1 MGLFGKKKPVLREAS
16 VESIGE
22 ALSALGFSCSPLSTG
37 GLLTEV
43 NGVPVYIVDQDQ
55 NIGIGG
61 MVQARQPAGEDLNW
75 ISDFNNRA
83 LWPVVFRAEQPS
95 GTVINA
101 EHRIIKG
108 VEYSDAQLR
117 EEAELGAT
125 LVAETLLRYSE
136 EHPQ

>member
-61 MVQARQPAGEDLNW
+61 MIQARQSAGEDLNW

-117 EEAELGAT
+117 DEAELGAT

>member
-22 ALSALGFSCSPLSTG
+22 ALSALGFDCSPLATG
-37 GLLTEV
+37 GLLTKV
-43 NGVPVYIVDQDQ
+43 NGAPVYIVDQDQ

-61 MVQARQPAGEDLNW
+61 MVQARQPAGEDFNW

-117 EEAELGAT
+117 DEAELGAT

>member
-1 MGLFGKKKPVLREAS
+1 MGLFGKKKPALCEAS

-22 ALSALGFSCSPLSTG
+22 ALSTQGLDCSQLSTS
-37 GLLTEV
+37 GLLTQV
-43 NGVPVYIVDQDQ
+43 NGVPIYIVDQDT

-61 MVQARQPAGEDLNW
+61 MIQARQSEAADLNW

-83 LWPVVFRAEQPS
+83 FWPVVFRADQQTAS
-95 GTVINA
+95 VIHA
-101 EHRIIKG
+101 EHRIIKYL
-108 VEYSDAQLR
+108 EYSEAQLR
-117 EEAELGAT
+117 DEALLGAQ

>member
-1 MGLFGKKKPVLREAS
+1 MGLFGKNQPALREAS

-22 ALSALGFSCSPLSTG
+22 ALTAQGFSCSPLSTG
-37 GLLTEV
+37 GLLTKV

-61 MVQARQPAGEDLNW
+61 MIQARQSAGEDFNW

-83 LWPVVFRAEQPS
+83 LWPVVFRAEQN
-95 GTVINA
+95 GTSVIHA

-108 VEYSDAQLR
+108 VEYSEAQLR
-117 EEAELGAT
+117 DEAELGAT
-125 LVAETLLRYSE
+125 LVADTLLRYSA

>member
-22 ALSALGFSCSPLSTG
+22 ALAAQGFELSALPTG
-37 GLLTEV
+37 GVLTSFD
-43 NGVPVYIVDQDQ
+43 GVPVYIVDQDQ

-61 MVQARQPAGEDLNW
+61 MIQARQSAGEDLNW

-108 VEYSDAQLR
+108 IAYSEAQLR
-117 EEAELGAT
+117 DEAELGAT
-125 LVAETLLRYSE
+125 LVADTLLRYSE

>member
-22 ALSALGFSCSPLSTG
+22 ALSALGFSCSPLPTG

-61 MVQARQPAGEDLNW
+61 MIQARQSAGEDLNW

-83 LWPVVFRAEQPS
+83 LWPVVFRAEQPG

>member
-22 ALSALGFSCSPLSTG
+22 ALSALGFDCSPLATG
-37 GLLTEV
+37 GLLTKV

-61 MVQARQPAGEDLNW
+61 MIKARQPAGEDLNW

-117 EEAELGAT
+117 DEAELGAT
-125 LVAETLLRYSE
+125 LVAETLLRYTE

>member
-1 MGLFGKKKPVLREAS
+1 MGLFGKKKPALREAS

-22 ALSALGFSCSPLSTG
+22 ALSTQGLSCSQLSTG
-37 GLLTEV
+37 GLLTQV
-43 NGVPVYIVDQDQ
+43 NGVPIYIVDQDT

-61 MVQARQPAGEDLNW
+61 MIQARQPKAEDLNW

-83 LWPVVFRAEQPS
+83 LWPVVFRVDQETAS
-95 GTVINA
+95 VIHA

-108 VEYSDAQLR
+108 VAYSEAQLR
-117 EEAELGAT
+117 DEAELGV
-125 LVAETLLRYSE
+125 LIVADTLLRYSE

>member
-22 ALSALGFSCSPLSTG
+22 ALAAQGFELSALPTG
-37 GLLTEV
+37 GVLTSFD
-43 NGVPVYIVDQDQ
+43 GVPVYVVDQDQ

-61 MVQARQPAGEDLNW
+61 MIQARQSAGEDFNW

-83 LWPVVFRAEQPS
+83 LWPVVFRAEQQ
-95 GTVINA
+95 GTSVIHA

-108 VEYSDAQLR
+108 IAYSEAQLR
-117 EEAELGAT
+117 DEAELGAT
-125 LVAETLLRYSE
+125 LVADTLLRYSE

>member
-22 ALSALGFSCSPLSTG
+22 ALSAQGLSCSELSTG
-37 GLLTEV
+37 GLLTQV
-43 NGVPVYIVDQDQ
+43 NGVPIYIVDQDT

-61 MVQARQPAGEDLNW
+61 MIQARQSKAEDLNW

-83 LWPVVFRAEQPS
+83 LWPVVFRVDQQTAS
-95 GTVINA
+95 VIHA

-108 VEYSDAQLR
+108 VAYSEAQLCD
-117 EEAELGAT
+117 EALLGAHIA
-125 LVAETLLRYSE
+125 AEALLRYSE

>member
-1 MGLFGKKKPVLREAS
+1 MGLFGKNQPALREAS

-22 ALSALGFSCSPLSTG
+22 ALTAQGFNFSPLPTG
-37 GLLTEV
+37 GLLTKV
-43 NGVPVYIVDQDQ
+43 NGVPVYVVDQDQ

-61 MVQARQPAGEDLNW
+61 MIQARQSAGEDFNW

-83 LWPVVFRAEQPS
+83 LWPVVFRAEQN
-95 GTVINA
+95 GTSVISA

-108 VEYSDAQLR
+108 IEYSDAQLR
-117 EEAELGAT
+117 DEALLGIQ
-125 LVAETLLRYSE
+125 LVADTLLRYSD

>member
-61 MVQARQPAGEDLNW
+61 MIQARQSAGEDLNW

-83 LWPVVFRAEQPS
+83 LWPVVFRAEQPG

>member
-1 MGLFGKKKPVLREAS
+1 MGLFGKKQPALREAS

-22 ALSALGFSCSPLSTG
+22 ALSIQGLSCSQLSTG
-37 GLLTEV
+37 GLLTQV
-43 NGVPVYIVDQDQ
+43 NGVPVYIVDQDT

-61 MVQARQPAGEDLNW
+61 MIQARQSEAADLNW

-83 LWPVVFRAEQPS
+83 LWPVVFRADQQTAS
-95 GTVINA
+95 VIHA

-108 VEYSDAQLR
+108 VEYSEAQLR
-117 EEAELGAT
+117 DEALLGAQI
-125 LVAETLLRYSE
+125 VAETLLRYSE